1 MTSSTLHPWPDGTA
15 RRDAGAAIDV
25 DHAARTTHRLL
36 RELPERLAHSAE
48 AARRAEVI
56 AGSLVGLVD
65 ADLLVAAA
73 WLHDIGYAE
82 PCRATGFHPLD
93 GALHLAREG
102 WDEDVVR
109 LVAHHS
115 HADLLAPYHGL
126 TAHLAVISERP
137 GLEADALTLA
147 DLTAGVDGRGTS
159 VEERLAEMRIRHE
172 HDVLVPQRVRERRY
186 AALLD
191 TGSRLRSAVASV
203 DPVRC

>member
-1 MTSSTLHPWPDGTA
+1 MTSSTLDPSP
-15 RRDAGAAIDV
+15 AGAARRPCTADV
-25 DHAARTTHRLL
+25 DEAARTAHRLL

-48 AARRAEVI
+48 AARRAGQI
-56 AGSLVGLVD
+56 AAGLEGLVD

-73 WLHDIGYAE
+73 WLHDVGYAE

-147 DLTAGVDGRGTS
+147 DLTAGVDGRGTTI
-159 VEERLAEMRIRHE
+159 EARLAEMRVRHE

-191 TGSRLRSAVASV
+191 TGARLRACAAPA
-203 DPVRC
+203 DRFRC